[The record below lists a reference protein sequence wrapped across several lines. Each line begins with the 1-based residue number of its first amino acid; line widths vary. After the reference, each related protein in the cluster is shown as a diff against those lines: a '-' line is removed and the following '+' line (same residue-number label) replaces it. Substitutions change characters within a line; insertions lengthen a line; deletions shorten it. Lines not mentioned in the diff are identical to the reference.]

1 MRLTFGA
8 AEAEDESGLPGSE
21 SPAARESEVSPGG
34 NTSGGTPKRRGR
46 PPGSTNKTSLDTL
59 EKRLTEKLL
68 EEIVVPVSFAS
79 PLAAANIEAR
89 AERTAKA
96 AMRLAAKN
104 PKVRRGIEKIVDGS
118 DVFTVAMFPL
128 TTAVCVMVD
137 WGMMPPTSAPAR
149 AVGVP
154 MLWETVYSEEDMPNG
169 TNGHGTMKRG
179 LLADMEVS

>member
-1 MRLTFGA
+1 MRLSFGA
-8 AEAEDESGLPGSE
+8 ADSNEDDSGLPGSE
-21 SPAARESEVSPGG
+21 SPAARESDVSPGG
-34 NTSGGTPKRRGR
+34 SSAGGTGKRRGR
-46 PPGSTNKTSLDTL
+46 PPGSTNKTSLDSL

-104 PKVRRGIEKIVDGS
+104 PKVRKGIERIVDGS

-128 TTAVCVMVD
+128 TTAICVMVD
-137 WGMMPPTSAPAR
+137 WGMMAPTSAPAR
-149 AVGVP
+149 ASGVP
-154 MLWETVYSEEDMPNG
+154 VLWDTVYSEEDMPAEN
-169 TNGHGTMKRG
+169 NGHSSPMRRG
-179 LLADMEVS
+179 LYAEVS